1 MMQARNKTALLE
13 LKKDLELVYS
23 GARILEEK
31 RNILIKEIISL
42 LDEVEKE
49 RQDLNKVVTES
60 YTILIKA
67 FMESGQVQMKKEA
80 SLPVFHGKLHV
91 YEKSFIG
98 ILVPEITYELQQIR
112 FPLNISGETL
122 FLELARK
129 SFTEATS
136 QILALAEIEFKA
148 WRIAEELKKT
158 VVRVNAL
165 QKYYVPK
172 YEQAIKETS
181 ASLEEV
187 EREFLIVVKK
197 AKERRQEEH
206 SAL

>member
-148 WRIAEELKKT
+148 WTIAEELKKT

>member
-1 MMQARNKTALLE
+1 MIQAKNKTALLE
-13 LKKDLELVYS
+13 LKKDLDLVHS
-23 GARILEEK
+23 GAQILEEK
-31 RNILIKEIISL
+31 RNILLKEIIAL
-42 LDEVEKE
+42 LDDVEKE
-49 RQDLNKVVTES
+49 RTHLNKAVKES
-60 YTILIKA
+60 YKILIKA
-67 FMESGQVQMKKEA
+67 FMESGKVQLKKEA
-80 SLPVFHGKLHV
+80 SLPVFHGKLEV

-98 ILVPEITYELQQIR
+98 ILVPKITYELQQLR

-129 SFTEATS
+129 SFAETTS
-136 QILALAEIEFKA
+136 LILALAEIEFKA

-165 QKYYVPK
+165 QKYYVPM
-172 YEQAIKETS
+172 YEKSIKETE

-197 AKERRQEEH
+197 AKERSKQ
-206 SAL
+206 L